1 MKLVNVQ
8 FCATLS
14 EWKDGYMERSK
25 DLKRKNG
32 VLCVGVSTWCIVI
45 NTGNRA
51 KEIANKQGFNLRD
64 LLGETS
70 YGALHHLR
78 NRSFQNITWSGQ
90 CWITVLVR
98 SGCESKGVNSV
109 QTSVVKYI

>member
-90 CWITVLVR
+90 
-98 SGCESKGVNSV
+98 
-109 QTSVVKYI
+109 YA

>member
-14 EWKDGYMERSK
+14 QWKDGYLEQYK
-25 DLKRKNG
+25 DVKRKNE
-32 VLCVGVSTWCIVI
+32 VLCVGVSMWRIAI

-51 KEIANKQGFNLRD
+51 KEIAKRRGFNLMD
-64 LLGETS
+64 LLNETS

-78 NRSFQNITWSGQ
+78 NRCFQMITWNGQ
-90 CWITVLVR
+90 
-98 SGCESKGVNSV
+98 
-109 QTSVVKYI
+109 